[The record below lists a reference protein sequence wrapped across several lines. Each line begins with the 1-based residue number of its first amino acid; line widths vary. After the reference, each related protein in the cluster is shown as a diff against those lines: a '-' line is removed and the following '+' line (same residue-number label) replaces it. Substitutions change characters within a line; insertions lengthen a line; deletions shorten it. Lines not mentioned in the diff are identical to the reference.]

1 MIAPLAAATFQPN
14 PDPLGQQWGSAL
26 VALIPIVVML
36 VTLGGLRWKAH
47 IAGLTSWALALII
60 AVTVYSMPVTTALA
74 TSAHGFLYGLFPIV
88 WILLCAIWMYQVTVV
103 SGRFADLRATFYL
116 ISDDPRVLGLIIAFC
131 FGGLLEALA
140 GFGAPVAIVSV
151 MLIAVGF
158 SPLRAAI
165 TALLANTVPVAFGA
179 VGLPIIMAART
190 AELPVEAVAP
200 IAGRICAVLSIVVP
214 ILLLYV
220 IDGWIGVRQ
229 CWPVGLFIGAI
240 FGIVKWVVSD
250 TPLFNLTEVFAAVI
264 TVVAVI
270 AFLRLWHPGGG
281 EEAVPRVGRALAPEL
296 EGERAPVE
304 TSDAT
309 HLTGRRIL
317 MALVPYVLVI
327 AVFSLAAVPAVR
339 TALTSTNLDFR
350 WPGLSGLLT
359 TTGAPASHQTYT
371 FTWLSSPGTLL
382 ALVAIVV
389 SLIYRV
395 PPRTLFG
402 ELWANAAKLRL
413 TAVTIGSVVALAFV
427 MGDSGQTVAL
437 GLWIAGVG
445 AIYPYFAPILGWIG
459 TYVTGSDTSANILF
473 SGLQANVGDQIGH
486 KELLVGSGAAGG
498 VVGKM
503 ISPQSLAVAASAI
516 GIAGAESVIL
526 RRVIGYS
533 ILLLFF
539 MCLISGLMSTPVL
552 SWMLP

>member
-1 MIAPLAAATFQPN
+1 MIAPFASAAFQPN
-14 PDPLGQQWGSAL
+14 PDPLGQQWLSAL
-26 VALIPIVVML
+26 VALIPIVAML

-47 IAGLTSWALALII
+47 VAGLTSWALALVI
-60 AVTVYSMPVTTALA
+60 AITVYAMPITSAFA

-179 VGLPIIMAART
+179 VGLPIIMAAQT
-190 AELPVEAVAP
+190 AELPVDAVAP
-200 IAGRICAVLSIVVP
+200 ITGRICALLSVVVP
-214 ILLLYV
+214 IMLLYV
-220 IDGWIGVRQ
+220 IDGWTGVRQ
-229 CWPVGLFIGAI
+229 CWPVGLYIGAI

-250 TPLFNLTEVFAAVI
+250 TPLFNLTEVFAAVV

-270 AFLRLWHPGGG
+270 VFLRLWHPRGG

-296 EGERAPVE
+296 EGERALVE
-304 TSDAT
+304 TGDAT
-309 HLTGRRIL
+309 PLTGRRIL

-327 AVFSLAAVPAVR
+327 AVFSIAAVPAVR
-339 TALTSTNLDFR
+339 TALTSTNLEFR

-359 TTGAPASHQTYT
+359 TTGAPASHQTYI

-382 ALVAIVV
+382 AFVAIVV
-389 SLIYRV
+389 GLIYRV

-533 ILLLFF
+533 IVLLFF
-539 MCLISGLMSTPVL
+539 MCVISGLMSTPVL